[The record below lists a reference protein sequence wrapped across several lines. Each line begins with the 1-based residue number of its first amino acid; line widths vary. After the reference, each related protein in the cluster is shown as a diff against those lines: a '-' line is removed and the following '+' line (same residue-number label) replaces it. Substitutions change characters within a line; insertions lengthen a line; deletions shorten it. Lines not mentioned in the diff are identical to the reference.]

1 MVYQPA
7 TRGSSARKT
16 PEHPLADQ
24 HLFSLG
30 VRYTNRQPEGATM
43 GLNVAETVVRML
55 VDAGVR
61 RGYTV
66 PGESFLDL
74 LDAFQAEPTTTLVS
88 TRHES
93 GAAFM
98 AEADGKLHG
107 VPAVA
112 MASRGP
118 GAANLS
124 IGVHTAFQDQTPMVV
139 LLGQVP
145 STSLGRNSFQ
155 EVDLAAFY
163 RPLAK
168 WSAQAN
174 SADEVPALVGE
185 ALTSARTHPCG
196 PAVLSVPSDFWSADV
211 DTPSSTRQSPVVP
224 GKSAEDWAPAEIA
237 RMLDQAQSPVVVTG
251 CRDRA
256 ARSELV
262 VAAEELGLAVYNAF
276 RRQDAFPEDHP
287 HYAGHLGLGVPADQ
301 LKALENADLLLV
313 VGTRWDEVTAQGYRY
328 PLEGTTTVH
337 VQTPDADFLREL
349 RTTAVARTRDWSA
362 ANTAVREFMTPPA
375 QEGSQRLHPAEVV
388 RTLRRLMPEDTV
400 VTNDAGNFAGFLH
413 RYWCFTAPY
422 TQLGPCNG
430 AMGYAVPAA
439 VAAKITEPHRTVL
452 AMVGD
457 GGALMTG
464 QELETA
470 VRHGAPLI
478 VAVFQ
483 NGLYGTIAWHQ
494 AQTHGRL
501 SAVSIGAV
509 DFASWARGLGAAGF
523 TVESAQELDD
533 AVSAALAEN
542 RPSVLDIR
550 TDPDIITADS
560 RLSTFLS

>member
-1 MVYQPA
+1 
-7 TRGSSARKT
+7 
-16 PEHPLADQ
+16 
-24 HLFSLG
+24 
-30 VRYTNRQPEGATM
+30 M

-74 LDAFQAEPTTTLVS
+74 LDAFEAESATTLVS

-93 GAAFM
+93 GASFM

-124 IGVHTAFQDQTPMVV
+124 IGVHTAYQDETPMLV

-168 WSAQAN
+168 WSAQAGLA
-174 SADEVPALVGE
+174 SEVPALVAE
-185 ALTSARTHPCG
+185 ALSNARTPPCG
-196 PAVLSVPSDFWSADV
+196 PAVLSVPSDFWPAACDAPASV
-211 DTPSSTRQSPVVP
+211 PQSPATP
-224 GKSAEDWAPAEIA
+224 GKSSSGPSATEIA
-237 RMLDQAQSPVVVTG
+237 RMLDQAASPVVVTG

-256 ARSELV
+256 ARTELIA
-262 VAAEELGLAVYNAF
+262 AAEELGLAVYNAF

-287 HYAGHLGLGVPADQ
+287 HYAGHLGLGVPAEQ
-301 LKALENADLLLV
+301 LKALESADLLLV
-313 VGTRWDEVTAQGYRY
+313 LGTRWDEVTAQGYRY

-337 VQTPDADFLREL
+337 VDVPVGEFLREL
-349 RTTAVARTRDWSA
+349 RTAAARRTRDWSV
-362 ANTAVREFMTPPA
+362 ANGAVREFMTPPA
-375 QEGSQRLHPAEVV
+375 SQSPGGLHPTEVL
-388 RTLRRLMPEDTV
+388 RTLRRMVPEDTI

-413 RYWCFTAPY
+413 RYWSFTQPH

-439 VAAKITEPHRTVL
+439 VAAKITEPGRTVL

-464 QELETA
+464 QEIETA
-470 VRHGAPLI
+470 VRHAAPLI
-478 VAVFQ
+478 VVVFQ

-494 AQTHGRL
+494 AKTHGRL

-523 TVESAQELDD
+523 TVESARELEG

-542 RPSVLDIR
+542 RPSVLDLR
-550 TDPDIITADS
+550 TDPDVITADS
-560 RLSTFLS
+560 RLSSFLR